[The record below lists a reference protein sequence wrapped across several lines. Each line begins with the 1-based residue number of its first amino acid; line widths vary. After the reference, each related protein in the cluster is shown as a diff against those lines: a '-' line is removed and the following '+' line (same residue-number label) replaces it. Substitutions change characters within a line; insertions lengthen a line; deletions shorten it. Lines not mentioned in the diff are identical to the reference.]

1 MNQIFLHCHA
11 YDDIAIQLVFQL
23 VVIFLGLTTIQF
35 LIAYSMQRRGSIYY
49 VNDMSIGR
57 QSSGKEGTAVSD
69 QKYNLEAPFGG
80 QCPFKHS

>member
-35 LIAYSMQRRGSIYY
+35 LIAYSMQKQRERTT
-49 VNDMSIGR
+49 M
-57 QSSGKEGTAVSD
+57 
-69 QKYNLEAPFGG
+69 
-80 QCPFKHS
+80 